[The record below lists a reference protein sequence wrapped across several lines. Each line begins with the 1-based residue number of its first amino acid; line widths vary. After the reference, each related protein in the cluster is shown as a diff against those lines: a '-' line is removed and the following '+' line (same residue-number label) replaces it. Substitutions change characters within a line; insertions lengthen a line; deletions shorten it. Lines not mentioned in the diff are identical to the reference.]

1 MYARV
6 ATFAND
12 PAKVE
17 GAITRI
23 RENIDAGM
31 PDMPG
36 LEDAKF
42 LMLAD
47 RESGKMIG
55 ITLFESEEAMVAG
68 DAVMNSGP
76 GVAGSRSAVEFFEVP
91 VHTLG

>member
-1 MYARV
+1 
-6 ATFAND
+6 
-12 PAKVE
+12 
-17 GAITRI
+17 
-23 RENIDAGM
+23 
-31 PDMPG
+31 
-36 LEDAKF
+36 
-42 LMLAD
+42 MLAD

-55 ITLFESEEAMVAG
+55 ITLFESHEAMVAG